1 MSEENNQ
8 ELAAPEQTNANEQ
21 TQILLNR
28 IEALERKNKE
38 ILDEKKKLQ
47 KVDKT
52 IQSLPEGVD
61 VQALID
67 FKNKA
72 EQQKL
77 EEQGNYKEAI
87 QKSEEQFRER
97 SAAKDKEIAIIPDFK
112 SSELTFGPTFS
123 TLLKLKL
130 FPKDLSKFILIS
142 SIIFLFSLFSNLIK
156 KSVSL
161 PKFLTETSPKS
172 I

>member
-72 EQQKL
+72 AQKRR
-77 EEQGNYKEAI
+77 I
-87 QKSEEQFRER
+87 R
-97 SAAKDKEIAIIPDFK
+97 SR
-112 SSELTFGPTFS
+112 
-123 TLLKLKL
+123 
-130 FPKDLSKFILIS
+130 
-142 SIIFLFSLFSNLIK
+142 
-156 KSVSL
+156 
-161 PKFLTETSPKS
+161 
-172 I
+172 